1 MINRYAALLGG
12 LAVLFGAYSVWW
24 HKEAGRLETAFPKA
38 LAQSLPPGAA
48 LRQTVAGV
56 DGFPF
61 RFNVQLQNAR
71 LSWGEADWIETA
83 AITGI
88 FQPFTPDHLILHL
101 DAPIRFSIGGAA
113 GTLSAERGL
122 ASLVGYETG
131 QYQLDGDSLNVA
143 VAQPAVAE
151 LKAMRVGFHVRREVV
166 GPPASYAFAVSI
178 KGLTPKEAATGH
190 LAALIERY
198 GTVEKDGTVT
208 LDIDEK
214 DDVAHAA
221 GQTLTPEATQKLK
234 QEFQ

>member
-12 LAVLFGAYSVWW
+12 LAVLFGAYSIWW
-24 HKEAGRLETAFPKA
+24 HKEAGRLETDFPKA
-38 LAQSLPPGAA
+38 IAKSLPPGAA
-48 LRQTVAGV
+48 LKQTVAGV

-61 RFNVQLQNAR
+61 RFNVQLKDVM
-71 LSWGEADWIETA
+71 LGWGEGDRIETA

-101 DAPIRFSIGGAA
+101 DAPIRFDIGGAA

-122 ASLVGYETG
+122 ASLVGYESG
-131 QYQLDGDSLNVA
+131 QYQLDGDSLNVTLT
-143 VAQPAVAE
+143 QPAIAE
-151 LKAMRVGFHVRREVV
+151 LKALRVGFHVRREIV
-166 GPPASYAFAVSI
+166 GPPATYAFAVSV
-178 KGLTPKEAATGH
+178 KGLKPKEAATGH
-190 LAALIERY
+190 LAALIRRY

-208 LDIDEK
+208 LDLDEK

-221 GQTLTPEATQKLK
+221 GRTLTPEATEKLR